1 MTPQIQLLSQVNS
14 PYDLWSPRSLIYCKR
29 LKCSA
34 FFKNLGHNQPVADA
48 DVGAA
53 PEGLL
58 RAAADP
64 RLRGVGARLRPEVD
78 ILQTLKIN

>member
-1 MTPQIQLLSQVNS
+1 MASKVILLFIARGLNVQ
-14 PYDLWSPRSLIYCKR
+14 PSLKT
-29 LKCSA
+29 